1 MLAVLD
7 QGIGDS
13 FQSPVLRCCRQCC
26 QPQGGIL
33 GAFCTLL
40 HVHGSQCP
48 SLAIAIGIR
57 GRYLRRCLRRCF
69 LTLADNIQGLLESF
83 EPLFLCWSLSREQP
97 DSEWKAHK
105 ALRGGLAALV
115 KGGNVILQAWPC
127 GHPIRYHR
135 PIAI

>member
-1 MLAVLD
+1 MVIRLQNMLPVLN

-13 FQSPVLRCCRQCC
+13 FQSTILRGCRQCC

-57 GRYLRRCLRRCF
+57 GRCLRWCLRRSF
-69 LTLADNIQGLLESF
+69 LTLADDIQGVLEGF
-83 EPLFLCWSLSREQP
+83 EPLFLAWSLSREQS

-115 KGGNVILQAWPC
+115 RGGNVILK
-127 GHPIRYHR
+127 
-135 PIAI
+135 